1 MKVIYTLNIH
11 MKQSINCQL
20 TNAKNTGL
28 SMIMIRKL
36 LLNPQIIWII
46 FIKILKNT
54 IQIKK
59 REILIVFDDMIVNV
73 LNNKKPNPI
82 VRELFIMIKLTKKLQ
97 NYHYYY
103 QVKLLNMN
111 ILQTTFLPSDKTRII
126 EQAKASYSLLGKA

>member
-1 MKVIYTLNIH
+1 
-11 MKQSINCQL
+11 
-20 TNAKNTGL
+20 
-28 SMIMIRKL
+28 MIMIRKL

-82 VRELFIMIKLTKKLQ
+82 ARELFIMIKLTKKLQ